1 MEKNQEGGILSD
13 SFVFTSEEGTFSLDQ
28 WLTEKLNRAF
38 VCGTE
43 ESFEEKRLEIP
54 WQLEYYGYTPGKDE
68 YSVESLLT
76 VGNGF
81 IGLRGTTPE
90 MEISDANYPGLYL
103 ASLYNTAESEVSDR
117 TITNEDFVNAPNLQ
131 KFI

>member
-1 MEKNQEGGILSD
+1 M
-13 SFVFTSEEGTFSLDQ
+13 
-28 WLTEKLNRAF
+28 
-38 VCGTE
+38 
-43 ESFEEKRLEIP
+43 
-54 WQLEYYGYTPGKDE
+54 
-68 YSVESLLT
+68 
-76 VGNGF
+76 
-81 IGLRGTTPE
+81 GTTPE